1 MSKIAFVFPGQGAQ
15 YVGMGKS
22 LHDSFAESRLIFD
35 QASEALGYD
44 MPALCFDGPEE
55 ALRVTE
61 NTQPTILTV
70 SVAAYA
76 ALKAQGIMPDMVAGL
91 SLGEYSALV
100 AAQALDF
107 KEAVQLVR
115 TRGKLMQEAVPDGVG
130 GMAAILGLEDHLVE
144 EACAKASDIGVVQ
157 PANYNCPMQ
166 LVIAGEL
173 KAVEKAVVEAKA
185 LGAKKTVMLPVSA
198 PFHTSLL
205 SSAGEK
211 LSHYLEACTF
221 GKMIM
226 PVMANVNGQTYE
238 HESVIKDRLVAQVS
252 HSVLWTKCVS
262 EMVAQGVEIFVEVGP
277 GQALSKFIKKI
288 AKDAIILS
296 VEDAESLEKT
306 VAFLKERQGTL

>member
-22 LHDSFAESRLIFD
+22 LYESFPESKLIFD

-44 MPALCFDGPEE
+44 MPALCFEGPED

-70 SVAAYA
+70 SVAAFA
-76 ALKAQGIMPDMVAGL
+76 ALKAQGIVPDMVAGL

-100 AAQALDF
+100 AAEALDF

-144 EACAKASDIGVVQ
+144 EACAKASAIGVVQ

-173 KAVEKAVVEAKA
+173 KAVEQAVVEAKA

-211 LSHYLEACTF
+211 LSDYLNACTF
-221 GKMIM
+221 GKMAM

-238 HESVIKDRLVAQVS
+238 NKSVIKDRLVDQVS
-252 HSVLWTKCVS
+252 NSVLWTKCVS
-262 EMVAQGVEIFVEVGP
+262 EMVAQGVDIFVEVGP

-288 AKDAIILS
+288 AKDALILT
-296 VEDAESLEKT
+296 VEDSESLEKT
-306 VAFLKERQGTL
+306 VAFLKERQGTV